1 MPNIKLMKSVHPKM
15 LHKMYLFMLWLINRK
30 EMHGYEIVKTLKKE
44 GTPHPGANRIYPLL
58 NMMLGEGLISQKE
71 KKDGKRV
78 RKIYVITHK
87 GKTMLLQGKKMF
99 TGLIKEFLKDMIG

>member
-1 MPNIKLMKSVHPKM
+1 
-15 LHKMYLFMLWLINRK
+15 
-30 EMHGYEIVKTLKKE
+30 
-44 GTPHPGANRIYPLL
+44 
-58 NMMLGEGLISQKE
+58 LISQKE